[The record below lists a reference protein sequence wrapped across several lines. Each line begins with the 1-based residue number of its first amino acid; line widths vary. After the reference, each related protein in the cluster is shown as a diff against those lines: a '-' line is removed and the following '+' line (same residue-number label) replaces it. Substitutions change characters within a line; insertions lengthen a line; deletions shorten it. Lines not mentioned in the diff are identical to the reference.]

1 MSSLTEPTQVVRRGT
16 LAVASAA
23 PLLVL
28 SNFTLPMVTLPE
40 MARDLHAGPTG
51 PVWMLGSIAL
61 GLSSLLLVS
70 GGLADDHGRRRVLV
84 AGSLVLAAASAVAA
98 AAPSVAVFVAARLVQ
113 GGASAAMLAASLGIV
128 GHAYPPGPGRVRA
141 TGRYG
146 AMMGLG
152 TLLGPLLSGALAAL
166 TGWRTVYA
174 LMAASATALA
184 IAAARRLEES
194 RSPARRRFDVPGVV
208 LLTLGVAALVAGVT
222 EGRAGWT
229 RPVVPGAFV
238 LAAVLLAA
246 FVAVER
252 RREEPLLDLALFRR
266 PAFLL
271 STGSAMVVGAA
282 IVGLLNYLPTVLQV
296 AHGLTALDT
305 ALLFAVWS
313 GLSFAGSLL
322 TRHVRLSSAARLA
335 LGLALT
341 AAGFAALLG
350 VGAALSL
357 PLVVAGLT
365 VSGAGSGL
373 INSAITH
380 LAVESVPAHQVSMGS
395 GANNTARY
403 VGSSLGAAGVAAV
416 VGALGP
422 ARGAD
427 VAIGACVVLTAV
439 TALAVW
445 SAARS
450 SSRSSSRS
458 SGQSPSR
465 AAARA
470 AAQAAARSA
479 AGPAA

>member
-1 MSSLTEPTQVVRRGT
+1 MRRGT

-28 SNFTLPMVTLPE
+28 TNFTLPMVTLPE
-40 MARDLHAGPTG
+40 MARDLQAGPTG

-98 AAPSVAVFVAARLVQ
+98 AAPSTAVFVAARLVQ

-128 GHAYPPGPGRVRA
+128 GHACPPGPERVRA

-166 TGWRTVYA
+166 TGWRTVYV

-184 IAAARRLEES
+184 VAARRLEES
-194 RSPARRRFDVPGVV
+194 RSPARRRFDVPGVA
-208 LLTLGVAALVAGVT
+208 LLSLGVAALVAGVT

-229 RPVVPGAFV
+229 RPVVPVAFV
-238 LAAVLLAA
+238 LAAVLVAA

-252 RREEPLLDLALFRR
+252 RRAEPLLDLALFRR

-271 STGSAMVVGAA
+271 STGSALVVGAA
-282 IVGLLNYLPTVLQV
+282 IVGLLNYLPTVLQI

-305 ALLFAVWS
+305 ALLCSVWS

-322 TRHVRLSSAARLA
+322 TRHVRLGSAARLA

-357 PLVVAGLT
+357 PLVVAGLA

-380 LAVESVPAHQVSMGS
+380 LAVESVPAHRVSMGS

-422 ARGAD
+422 ARGAA
-427 VAIGACVVLTAV
+427 VAIAACVALTAV

-445 SAARS
+445 SAAR
-450 SSRSSSRS
+450 
-458 SGQSPSR
+458 
-465 AAARA
+465 
-470 AAQAAARSA
+470 
-479 AGPAA
+479 PAV

>member
-1 MSSLTEPTQVVRRGT
+1 MRRGT

-28 SNFTLPMVTLPE
+28 TNFTLPMVTLPE

-98 AAPSVAVFVAARLVQ
+98 AAPSTAVFVAARLVQ

-128 GHAYPPGPGRVRA
+128 GHACPPGPERVRA

-166 TGWRTVYA
+166 TGWRTVYV

-184 IAAARRLEES
+184 VAARRLEES
-194 RSPARRRFDVPGVV
+194 RSPARRRFDVPGVA
-208 LLTLGVAALVAGVT
+208 LLSLGVAALVAGVT

-229 RPVVPGAFV
+229 RPVVPVAFV
-238 LAAVLLAA
+238 LAAVLVAA

-252 RREEPLLDLALFRR
+252 RRAEPLLDLALFRR

-271 STGSAMVVGAA
+271 STGSALVVGAA
-282 IVGLLNYLPTVLQV
+282 IVGLLNYLPTVLQI

-305 ALLFAVWS
+305 ALLCSVWS

-322 TRHVRLSSAARLA
+322 TRHVRLGSAARLA

-357 PLVVAGLT
+357 PLVVAGLA

-380 LAVESVPAHQVSMGS
+380 LAVESVPAHRVSMGS

-422 ARGAD
+422 ARGAA
-427 VAIGACVVLTAV
+427 VAIAACVALTAV

-445 SAARS
+445 SAAR
-450 SSRSSSRS
+450 
-458 SGQSPSR
+458 
-465 AAARA
+465 
-470 AAQAAARSA
+470 
-479 AGPAA
+479 PAA